1 MKEKILVW
9 GLGNEFKKNQA
20 FIESYYEVI
29 GYVDSKIQKSQ
40 IIDGKYFYSVE
51 DIKKSNYEKILICS
65 MKWKDSIKIQIC
77 ELGISMKSVLVYGEK
92 HQELSDEDRS
102 LNKVIEDMRLYNRMN
117 HEHRFLIE
125 RNSIEIFPS
134 DKNDSAG
141 QPETH
146 YFAQDIWGARKVY
159 ENRPTEH
166 FDIGSRLDGFIAHL
180 LVFREVYYI
189 DVRPLPFKIPNLK
202 FVQGDATELTQI
214 EDGSIESLSSFH
226 ALEHFGLGRYGDK
239 VDPSAYKKAAKS
251 MVRVLKKEGI
261 LYLGVPIGPED
272 KLIFHAHRIFKIQT
286 ILDLFGDLKLSDLA
300 VITPK
305 GVSVE
310 KIEKKN
316 YENIQEYSCGLF
328 EFIKL

>member
-1 MKEKILVW
+1 MNERILVW
-9 GLGNEFKKNQA
+9 GLGNEFKKNKI
-20 FIESYYEVI
+20 FIEEQFEVI
-29 GYVDSKIQKSQ
+29 GYVDSKIQKTQ

-159 ENRPTEH
+159 ENRPT
-166 FDIGSRLDGFIAHL
+166 
-180 LVFREVYYI
+180 
-189 DVRPLPFKIPNLK
+189 
-202 FVQGDATELTQI
+202 
-214 EDGSIESLSSFH
+214 
-226 ALEHFGLGRYGDK
+226 
-239 VDPSAYKKAAKS
+239 
-251 MVRVLKKEGI
+251 
-261 LYLGVPIGPED
+261 
-272 KLIFHAHRIFKIQT
+272 
-286 ILDLFGDLKLSDLA
+286 
-300 VITPK
+300 
-305 GVSVE
+305 
-310 KIEKKN
+310 
-316 YENIQEYSCGLF
+316 
-328 EFIKL
+328 